1 MFSADVKQFTATIA
15 DSRNTVIK
23 FTSTMKDATDALRKF
38 DDAIITREKQ
48 RNDALQKF
56 AEMIQGIADSVGNL
70 QNQINTLDE
79 NKIMSNFRGI
89 GQLFEMIKGVASG
102 KDDEEEKKKEQPTTA
117 TPTTQQ
123 RRDDRREPTPVVQ
136 PLIAPGQK
144 MMITMNFQ
152 NTRFTGFMET
162 TPL

>member
-1 MFSADVKQFTATIA
+1 
-15 DSRNTVIK
+15 
-23 FTSTMKDATDALRKF
+23 MKDATDALRKF

-123 RRDDRREPTPVVQ
+123 RRDDRREPTPVV
-136 PLIAPGQK
+136 
-144 MMITMNFQ
+144 
-152 NTRFTGFMET
+152 
-162 TPL
+162 

>member
-1 MFSADVKQFTATIA
+1 
-15 DSRNTVIK
+15 
-23 FTSTMKDATDALRKF
+23 
-38 DDAIITREKQ
+38 
-48 RNDALQKF
+48 
-56 AEMIQGIADSVGNL
+56 MIQYIADSVGNL

-89 GQLFEMIKGVASG
+89 GQLFEMIKGVVTGNNDNNQNNQNSSA
-102 KDDEEEKKKEQPTTA
+102 Q
-117 TPTTQQ
+117 TTQPAQ
-123 RRDDRREPTPVVQ
+123 QNQNPRQQTTPVVQ
-136 PLIAPGQK
+136 PLIASGQK